1 MYTPILKSSE
11 LCALSF
17 DKSDLIHDV
26 FDRLD
31 DVDDLDNAGDALS
44 EAIDEALT
52 YTADQWKLLEAYC
65 TPDNANLNDAIDNLY
80 SDCMDYIDWEEVEE
94 E

>member
-1 MYTPILKSSE
+1 MYTPILKTSN

-17 DKSDLIHDV
+17 DKYDLIHDV

-31 DVDDLDNAGDALS
+31 DIDDYGGAHDALS
-44 EAIDEALT
+44 EAIDESLT

-65 TPDNANLNDAIDNLY
+65 TPSNADLDAAITLLY
-80 SDCMDYIDWEEVEE
+80 YDCTDYIDWEEVEE